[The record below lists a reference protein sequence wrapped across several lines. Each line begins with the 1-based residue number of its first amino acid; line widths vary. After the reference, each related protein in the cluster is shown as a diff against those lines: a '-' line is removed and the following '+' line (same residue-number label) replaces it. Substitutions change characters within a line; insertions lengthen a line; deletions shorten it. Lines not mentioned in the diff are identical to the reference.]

1 MPVKAIA
8 AATMPKMITS
18 VSPKRLTAGPTRKA
32 WQMAKPM
39 PKAPSE
45 RPICD
50 EVKLKTSMV
59 K

>member
-1 MPVKAIA
+1 MM
-8 AATMPKMITS
+8 TM
-18 VSPKRLTAGPTRKA
+18 VSPNRFTAGPTRKA

-39 PKAPSE
+39 PKAPSD

-50 EVKLKTSMV
+50 EVKWKTSIV